1 MIAADLGPLQGR
13 ILMTHPTKAIT
24 HTLLRDFVKVSRGS
38 TDEGLYSEKDLE
50 ATLER
55 TEVMDFHQ
63 TVDLD
68 GIRVR
73 DAICFPGLL
82 TFPDSSCAAVQPG
95 TVSAPLPGPSTV
107 LNTR

>member
-1 MIAADLGPLQGR
+1 
-13 ILMTHPTKAIT
+13 MTHPTKAIT
-24 HTLLRDFVKVSRGS
+24 HTLLRDFVNVSRGS

-73 DAICFPGLL
+73 DAICFSWP
-82 TFPDSSCAAVQPG
+82 FDIC
-95 TVSAPLPGPSTV
+95 
-107 LNTR
+107 